1 MEKVNREQHF
11 TEPPPRFNEASL
23 IKRLEEEGIGR
34 PSTYASIISKI
45 QERNYVKK
53 DKNRLVPE
61 DTGRLLNFFLEAY
74 FNKYIEYDYTAK
86 LEENLD
92 DISSG
97 EKHWKDVIKGFW
109 EELSQSVKYA
119 MSFSITEVL
128 DNLNLKLADY
138 LFDDGTGKIQKN
150 CSGSQANQIG
160 GRMRERL
167 VIAKKSKNGVVI
179 YINTVLV
186 RAGISC
192 EKAIRT
198 LLLLA
203 EPRRLVRQIHQ
214 LEIILTQSNIAK
226 RLVVEHPQCTTRHL

>member
-1 MEKVNREQHF
+1 MCIRDRHF

-53 DKNRLVPE
+53 EKNRLVPE

-74 FNKYIEYDYTAK
+74 FNKYIEYNYTAK

-109 EELSQSVKYA
+109 EELSQSVEYA

-128 DNLNLKLADY
+128 DNLNIKLANY
-138 LFDDGTGKIQKN
+138 LFDDGTGEIQKN
-150 CSGSQANQIG
+150 CTSCDDGELGIKLSKTGAFIG
-160 GRMRERL
+160 C
-167 VIAKKSKNGVVI
+167 SKYPVS
-179 YINTVLV
+179 YTHL
-186 RAGISC
+186 RAH
-192 EKAIRT
+192 ET
-198 LLLLA
+198 
-203 EPRRLVRQIHQ
+203 
-214 LEIILTQSNIAK
+214 
-226 RLVVEHPQCTTRHL
+226 